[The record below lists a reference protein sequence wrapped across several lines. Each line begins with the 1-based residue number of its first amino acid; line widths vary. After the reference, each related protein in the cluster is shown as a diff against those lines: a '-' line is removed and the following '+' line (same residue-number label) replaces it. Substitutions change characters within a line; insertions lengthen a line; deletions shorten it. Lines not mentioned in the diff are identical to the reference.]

1 MYYPRQIRWRPYLQP
16 RSSPTVDGRT
26 CPFFSSTSLSLCGPD
41 VSTRSN
47 VQASCPDADR
57 PAARH
62 AYFPLAT
69 KAAKGKIWSS
79 LNIDRSAQCCFGQ
92 YVLSNLSIRCRVPK
106 FRIRRCHWDLS
117 YSPAVTLM
125 CHCFGA
131 RRTWMAIFLWIFSSK
146 ETETVPLL
154 PWCPAFRIPDNIT
167 HDLFQ
172 GVIARLKAQPIA
184 GNPFWPNEAS
194 AEQNQSSMADV
205 ALLWRGEFLQLPN
218 VLVRR

>member
-1 MYYPRQIRWRPYLQP
+1 MIFIWYYKYLYFFYLSLVKVDILTRDTVLELYSFRDRGTTLP
-16 RSSPTVDGRT
+16 RSE
-26 CPFFSSTSLSLCGPD
+26 
-41 VSTRSN
+41 
-47 VQASCPDADR
+47 
-57 PAARH
+57 
-62 AYFPLAT
+62 
-69 KAAKGKIWSS
+69 
-79 LNIDRSAQCCFGQ
+79 
-92 YVLSNLSIRCRVPK
+92 IRLGSGD
-106 FRIRRCHWDLS
+106 ITMWDLS
-117 YSPAVTLM
+117 LSHSHVSLFWCPAHLD
-125 CHCFGA
+125 GNIPLD
-131 RRTWMAIFLWIFSSK
+131 IFLKRNWNRSF
-146 ETETVPLL
+146 VAL

>member
-79 LNIDRSAQCCFGQ
+79 LNIDRSAHCCFGQ

-131 RRTWMAIFLWIFSSK
+131 RRTWMTIFLWIFSSK

-172 GVIARLKAQPIA
+172 GVNARLSLLSQAIHSDRMRQV
-184 GNPFWPNEAS
+184 
-194 AEQNQSSMADV
+194 QSRTNHPCMGDV
-205 ALLWRGEFLQLPN
+205 ALLWQDEFLSNPS
-218 VLVRR
+218 